1 MNLQEIPL
9 RPLTRQ
15 EIHKLETALLFYTML
30 RKDVFEKIRDPSE
43 RVTWVDSLAV
53 AAGAWARY
61 KAGFTA
67 RQIAEEL
74 GRTEATIREHLEG
87 KTKAG
92 ALVKETYELLAR
104 GQTPELVIDSPEAL
118 AEVLGKSVELAAGK
132 SEEYKQK
139 LDQARSLVSELKQ
152 KLEELEKLLQA

>member
-1 MNLQEIPL
+1 MNVQEIPL
-9 RPLTRQ
+9 KPLTRQ

-61 KAGFTA
+61 KAGLTV

-118 AEVLGKSVELAAGK
+118 AEVLGKSVELASSASQQCK
-132 SEEYKQK
+132 EK
-139 LDQARSLVSELKQ
+139 LEKAASLVSEIRQ
-152 KLEELEKLLQA
+152 KFEDLEKLLRE